1 MSSCINFFPLHLFAS
16 IINDISYFY
25 ACLLWCDRTNGPLNP
40 LWDRWFEGPQESQGC
55 RCWILWYWWLSSG
68 FIALIVDCWLLAE
81 SSSYRVQH
89 FLAML
94 WHMFDRVLRC
104 VESNSYMA
112 TFLNFQIYNEIL
124 HCAIHD
130 EFLWE
135 IQMYG
140 TIYSN
145 GNEYWAQFDSTQW
158 HFLKIFQNHQY
169 PKNEPSF
176 LCPLIH
182 FLFNLVLCQKLAG
195 QSTLG
200 HHRDLHQ

>member
-158 HFLKIFQNHQY
+158 HF
-169 PKNEPSF
+169 KNLSKPSISEKWTF
-176 LCPLIH
+176 FSLPFNPFSLQLGTLPETRWAIH
-182 FLFNLVLCQKLAG
+182 PRP
-195 QSTLG
+195 S
-200 HHRDLHQ
+200 